1 MSSKQMARTVLDG
14 RMVTFTWPQSGAM
27 VTGYLCGM
35 DDFHW
40 MVIEPSTTK
49 HLVHKGQSPLISFA
63 AKKSYDGELNKA
75 ALEQVI
81 GPFREAL
88 AEQGLIPPRSVP
100 ATPEGLSA

>member
-1 MSSKQMARTVLDG
+1 MARTVLDG
-14 RMVTFTWPQSGAM
+14 KQVTFKWPSSGAEI
-27 VTGYLCGM
+27 TGYLCGM

-49 HLVHKGQSPLISFA
+49 HLVHKGSAPLISFA
-63 AKKSYDGELNKA
+63 GTKTYDDEPNRK

-81 GPFREAL
+81 APFRTAL
-88 AEQGLIPPRSVP
+88 VDQGLIRQTVP

>member
-14 RMVTFTWPQSGAM
+14 RMVSFRWPASNAE

-49 HLVHKGQSPLISFA
+49 HLVHKGQTPMISFA
-63 AKKSYDGELNKA
+63 TKKTYDGEPNKA

-88 AEQGLIPPRSVP
+88 AEQGLIPPRPVP
-100 ATPEGLSA
+100 ATPEGLTA